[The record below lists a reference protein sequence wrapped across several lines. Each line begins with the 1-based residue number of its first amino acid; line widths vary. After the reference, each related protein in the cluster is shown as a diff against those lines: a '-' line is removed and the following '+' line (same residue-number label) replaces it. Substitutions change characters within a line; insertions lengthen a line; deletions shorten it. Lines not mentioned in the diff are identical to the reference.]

1 MPALEMR
8 SLAFEQPTDDSW
20 LPPTLLL
27 EFTAADKKTKVR
39 LADYGSLGLR
49 GQHFQTWLTF
59 GTVPSHVMPKNIPK
73 VEFSKEK
80 PTRTFFVADV
90 PPAEEEEDQE
100 DQDGGGGQN
109 DDADDDIAAVVPAA
123 AAAPASTATKEAAA
137 APATAAEAASAAAA
151 PAGVLSIKLLGSSD
165 IPSRRTRIALE
176 TSLLQ
181 LRDALSLPHATK
193 LEYLDDEGDWVVL
206 QTEADLAEAKRSA
219 AGGVCSQGG
228 LLKLRVHANVSV

>member
-59 GTVPSHVMPKNIPK
+59 GTVPSHAMPKNIPK
-73 VEFSKEK
+73 VVFSKEN

-90 PPAEEEEDQE
+90 PPPPAEEEDQDE
-100 DQDGGGGQN
+100 DEDGGSGQN
-109 DDADDDIAAVVPAA
+109 DHDTDDDIGAVMPAA
-123 AAAPASTATKEAAA
+123 AAAPASTATTVEVAC
-137 APATAAEAASAAAA
+137 AAA
-151 PAGVLSIKLLGSSD
+151 PAGVLSIKLLGSSN

-219 AGGVCSQGG
+219 AGGVMYSQGG
-228 LLKLRVHANVSV
+228 LLKLRVHV

>member
-73 VEFSKEK
+73 VEFSKEN

-137 APATAAEAASAAAA
+137 APAAAAEAASAAAA

-228 LLKLRVHANVSV
+228 LLKLRVHANVNV